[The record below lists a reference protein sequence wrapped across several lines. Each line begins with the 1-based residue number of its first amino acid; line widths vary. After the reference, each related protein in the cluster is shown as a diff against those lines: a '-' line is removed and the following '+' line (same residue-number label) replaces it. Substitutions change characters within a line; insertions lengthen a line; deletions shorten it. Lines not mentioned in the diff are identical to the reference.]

1 MKKLAAALAAVLA
14 LSLPASAQY
23 APASFPDVA
32 AGAWYY
38 EPVMEMAASGVIAGF
53 EDGYFRP
60 EVRSRR

>member
-32 AGAWYY
+32 AGAGYS
-38 EPVMEMAASGVIAGF
+38 EPVPAAAAS
-53 EDGYFRP
+53 R
-60 EVRSRR
+60 